1 MSNID
6 LTNIT
11 KIFKVDGHDFYALN
25 NISLSIPTNQ
35 ITTIVGKSGSGKT
48 TLLRIMNKLTTP
60 TSGHCTIPLHTKVAT
75 VFQETRLF
83 SWLTVAENIM
93 FFGKKDYEYCNKLLE
108 LLELSPFKDLYPH
121 QISGGMAQKVALGR
135 ALHYK
140 PDILLMDEPFA
151 ALDYFT
157 RHEMQKKLL
166 HIASLEQVGITL
178 ITHNIDEAIFL
189 ADKIIILSQGRAKQ
203 TIDNNLIPEERDS
216 SIPAA
221 ELKKRILTEIV

>member
-6 LTNIT
+6 LTDIT
-11 KIFKVDGHDFYALN
+11 KIFKIDDHDFYALN
-25 NISLSIPTNQ
+25 NLSLSIPTNE

-48 TLLRIMNKLTTP
+48 TLLRIINKLTAP
-60 TSGHCTIPLHTKVAT
+60 TSGHLVIPHCIKTAT

-93 FFGKKDYEYCNKLLE
+93 FFGEKDYEYCNKLLE
-108 LLELSPFKDLYPH
+108 LLELTSFKDLYPH

-140 PDILLMDEPFA
+140 PNILLMDEPFA

-157 RHEMQKKLL
+157 RQDMQKKLL
-166 HIASLEQVGITL
+166 HIATLEQVGIIF
-178 ITHNIDEAIFL
+178 ITHNIDEAVFL
-189 ADKIIILSQGRAKQ
+189 ADKIIILSQGRVKQ
-203 TIDNNLIPEERDS
+203 TIENNLTHAERDS
-216 SIPAA
+216 SIASA
-221 ELKKRILTEIV
+221 ELKKIILNEII

>member
-11 KIFKVDGHDFYALN
+11 KVFKVDNHDFYALN
-25 NISLSIPTNQ
+25 NLSISIPTNQ

-48 TLLRIMNKLTTP
+48 TLLRIINKLTTP
-60 TSGHCTIPLHTKVAT
+60 TSGHLVIPHYTKTAT

-83 SWLTVAENIM
+83 PWLTVAENIM
-93 FFGKKDYEYCNKLLE
+93 FFGEKDYEYCNKLLE
-108 LLELSPFKDLYPH
+108 ILELTSFKDLYPH

-140 PDILLMDEPFA
+140 PNILLMDEPFA

-157 RHEMQKKLL
+157 RHDMQKKLL
-166 HIASLEQVGITL
+166 YIATLEQVGIIF
-178 ITHNIDEAIFL
+178 ITHNIDEAVFL
-189 ADKIIILSQGRAKQ
+189 ADKIIILSQGRVKQ
-203 TIDNNLIPEERDS
+203 TIENNLTHAERNS
-216 SIPAA
+216 SIASS
-221 ELKKRILTEIV
+221 ELKKIILNKII

>member
-48 TLLRIMNKLTTP
+48 TLLRIINKLTAP
-60 TSGHCTIPLHTKVAT
+60 TSGHFMMPLHTKTAT

-83 SWLTVAENIM
+83 PWLTVAENIM

-108 LLELSPFKDLYPH
+108 LLELTSFKDLYPH
-121 QISGGMAQKVALGR
+121 QISGGMAQKAALGR

-140 PDILLMDEPFA
+140 PHILLMDEPFA

-157 RHEMQKKLL
+157 RYDMQKKLL
-166 HIASLEQVGITL
+166 HIAALEQVGIIF
-178 ITHNIDEAIFL
+178 ITHNIEEAIFL
-189 ADKIIILSQGRAKQ
+189 ADKIIILSQGRVKQ
-203 TIDNNLIPEERDS
+203 TIENNLIPAERDS
-216 SIPAA
+216 SVSAA
-221 ELKKRILTEIV
+221 ELKKRILTEII